1 MQATGLVSPVD
12 QLSAAREA
20 ALTGS
25 FPNIVVGQPP
35 QVAAPPNSLWRLAAP
50 YAWRYR
56 WMLALCLGLNALPGI
71 AIGLQAFAPKY
82 LVDSV
87 LTPAELTMHERYTR
101 LAAGVGIYLVLAV
114 LMRMF
119 AWYWSYRIFTKL
131 RENVMLDLRSRF
143 FRHINGLCLRFH
155 GKHTS
160 GELFTYV
167 MGSPLNEISSYYHT
181 VAMNVPNGICTFL
194 VAVGCL
200 SFCDWGLTLILVISV
215 VLTVLSANSGTGRLR
230 ALVEDFQ
237 VTEGKVIG
245 RVADIF
251 RGNRDVK
258 MYAIEEKM
266 SATFDQSADVLRQ
279 KVYDRDVKTHHV
291 NMRQEAVGVFCFVLV
306 CVVAAGRYMNHHL
319 TAGDVFTY
327 LTAFAVLQGPV
338 QLMFQINVARG
349 RAQGSLSR
357 LNDVLSTD
365 STTPEP
371 RRPVDMPSA
380 GDLAV
385 HDLEF
390 HYAADQPVLQ
400 GINLT
405 IPYGQRIALVGPS
418 GSGKSTLAKMFLR
431 LYDPEEGSVSCGGVD
446 LRKCRTTDV
455 RHRFGVVPQDPYFFH
470 TTIRENLL
478 IVYPGASNERIQH
491 VCESANIWGFIEQ
504 LPDGLDTLIGEG
516 GARMSGGQRQRLAI
530 ARALL
535 HDPEYLVFDE
545 ATSALDTV
553 SERMVQDAFARILP
567 GRTSIFIAHRLSTVK
582 DCDRIIVLDEG
593 CVVQDGTFEQLR
605 NEPGMFR
612 DMVESDD
619 LTVTAGRV

>member
-1 MQATGLVSPVD
+1 MQATGIISPVE
-12 QLSAAREA
+12 QLGAARGA
-20 ALTGS
+20 AVAGS
-25 FPNIVVGQPP
+25 FPHSVVAPP
-35 QVAAPPNSLWRLAAP
+35 PKAAAPPDSLWRLALP
-50 YAWRYR
+50 YVWRYR
-56 WMLALCLGLNALPGI
+56 WMLTLCVVLNALAGI
-71 AIGLQAFAPKY
+71 AIGLQAFTPKF

-87 LTPAELTMHERYTR
+87 LTPVGLSVNDRYQRLEL
-101 LAAGVGIYLVLAV
+101 GVGLYLVLAV

-119 AWYWSYRIFTKL
+119 AWYGSYRMFTKV
-131 RENVMLDLRSRF
+131 REHAMLDLRSRF

-155 GKHTS
+155 GKHSS

-194 VAVGCL
+194 VTVGCL
-200 SFCDWGLTLILVISV
+200 SFCDWGLTLILVVSV

-230 ALVEDFQ
+230 ELVEDFQ

-306 CVVAAGRYMNHHL
+306 GVVAAGRYMNGHL
-319 TAGDVFTY
+319 SAGDVFTY
-327 LTAFAVLQGPV
+327 LWAFAVLQGPV
-338 QLMFQINVARG
+338 LLMFQINVARG
-349 RAQGSLSR
+349 RAQASLGR
-357 LNDVLSTD
+357 LNDVLATD
-365 STTPEP
+365 SSTPEP
-371 RRPVDMPSA
+371 RRPVEFPSA
-380 GDLAV
+380 GALAV
-385 HDLEF
+385 RDLEF
-390 HYAADQPVLQ
+390 RYAADQPVLRD
-400 GINLT
+400 INLD
-405 IPYGQRIALVGPS
+405 IPYGQRVALVGPS

-431 LYDPEEGSVSCGGVD
+431 LYDPDEGSVLCGDID
-446 LRKCRTTDV
+446 LRRCRTTDV

-478 IVYPGASNERIQH
+478 IVYPGASEERIRH

-516 GARMSGGQRQRLAI
+516 GARLSGGQRQRLAI

-553 SERMVQDAFARILP
+553 SERMVQDAFARVLP

-593 CVVQDGTFEQLR
+593 RVVQDGTFEQLR
-605 NEPGMFR
+605 NEPGMFQR
-612 DMVESDD
+612 MVESDD
-619 LTVTAGRV
+619 F